1 MSTRMHGSSWGEC
14 RNDAIASVCGD
25 AMLSAE
31 ACQVV
36 AVGSIATIICF
47 LTVLAGRAK
56 LPQRIRAGRSR
67 RSRRSFGVRV
77 RKRETSIDIERFPPA
92 VP

>member
-1 MSTRMHGSSWGEC
+1 MSTRMHGSS
-14 RNDAIASVCGD
+14 RVNVCGD

-47 LTVLAGRAK
+47 LTVLAGR
-56 LPQRIRAGRSR
+56 RSYRNGSGPAEVAVHEDHLGCGSASVR
-67 RSRRSFGVRV
+67 RQSILSGFRRP
-77 RKRETSIDIERFPPA
+77 FPNLC
-92 VP
+92 

>member
-1 MSTRMHGSSWGEC
+1 
-14 RNDAIASVCGD
+14 
-25 AMLSAE
+25 MLSAE

-47 LTVLAGRAK
+47 LTVLAGR
-56 LPQRIRAGRSR
+56 RSYR
-67 RSRRSFGVRV
+67 NGSGPAEVAVHEGHFGVRV
-77 RKRETSIDIERFPPA
+77 RKREMSIDIERFPPA

>member
-14 RNDAIASVCGD
+14 GNDAVASVCGD
-25 AMLSAE
+25 ATLSVE

-36 AVGSIATIICF
+36 VMGSIAIICF
-47 LTVLAGRAK
+47 LTVLAAR
-56 LPQRIRAGRSR
+56 RIRAGRSR
-67 RSRRSFGVRV
+67 RSQRLFGVRV

-92 VP
+92 VPNLC

>member
-36 AVGSIATIICF
+36 AMGSIATICV
-47 LTVLAGRAK
+47 LTVLAGR
-56 LPQRIRAGRSR
+56 RSYR
-67 RSRRSFGVRV
+67 NGSGPAEVAVHEGHFGVRV
-77 RKRETSIDIERFPPA
+77 RKREMSIDIERFPPA

>member
-1 MSTRMHGSSWGEC
+1 
-14 RNDAIASVCGD
+14 
-25 AMLSAE
+25 MLSAE
-31 ACQVV
+31 ACQVM

-47 LTVLAGRAK
+47 LTVLAGR
-56 LPQRIRAGRSR
+56 RIRAGRSR
-67 RSRRSFGVRV
+67 RSRRSFGVRA